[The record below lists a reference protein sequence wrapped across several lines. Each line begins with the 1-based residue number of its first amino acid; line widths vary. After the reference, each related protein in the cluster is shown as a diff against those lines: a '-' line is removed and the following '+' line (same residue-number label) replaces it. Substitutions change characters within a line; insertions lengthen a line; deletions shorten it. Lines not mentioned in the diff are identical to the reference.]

1 MSLPI
6 TAVGPLKVETKPIL
20 MVSPA
25 DAGCASARTVSPASQ
40 NAFFIITPLL
50 VIVPDPVDRA
60 TALVPHASLS
70 GEVLCAR
77 NRLSAASMNQ
87 RPRFGPSAHAP
98 DSLHHNSQMAGMA
111 RIIMPVAKATMSH
124 RG

>member
-25 DAGCASARTVSPASQ
+25 DAGCASARIAAPASQ

-70 GEVLCAR
+70 GEVFCAR
-77 NRLSAASMNQ
+77 NRRSAASMNR

-98 DSLHHNSQMAGMA
+98 MACT
-111 RIIMPVAKATMSH
+111 II
-124 RG
+124 RGGCRWQEL

>member
-25 DAGCASARTVSPASQ
+25 DAGCVSAKTVAPASQ

-50 VIVPDPVDRA
+50 VIEPDPVYRA
-60 TALVPHASLS
+60 TTRSRAPHYQVRYFVREIASLQQ
-70 GEVLCAR
+70 A
-77 NRLSAASMNQ
+77 
-87 RPRFGPSAHAP
+87 
-98 DSLHHNSQMAGMA
+98 
-111 RIIMPVAKATMSH
+111 
-124 RG
+124 

>member
-25 DAGCASARTVSPASQ
+25 DAGCASARIAAPASQ

-50 VIVPDPVDRA
+50 IIEPDPVNRA
-60 TALVPHASLS
+60 TALFRAPHYQVRYFVREIA
-70 GEVLCAR
+70 G
-77 NRLSAASMNQ
+77 Q
-87 RPRFGPSAHAP
+87 RQA
-98 DSLHHNSQMAGMA
+98 
-111 RIIMPVAKATMSH
+111 
-124 RG
+124 